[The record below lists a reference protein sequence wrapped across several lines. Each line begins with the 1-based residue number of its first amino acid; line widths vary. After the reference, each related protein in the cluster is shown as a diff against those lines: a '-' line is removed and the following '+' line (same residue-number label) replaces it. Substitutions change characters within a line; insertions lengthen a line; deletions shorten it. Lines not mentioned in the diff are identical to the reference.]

1 MLKTIIFHNLGI
13 YIPFFLIRLHQIP
26 NIEQAYRRL
35 MSWPLVYND
44 DSRKDFKDFSMTDL
58 GLSEKEATA
67 LTVSTVNLTSGGLFD
82 IIMVNIIYS
91 VLECHGSHIII
102 SQMKESFVDKDT
114 TLPEVLISLYSGDMV
129 SNKVFITFNRCP

>member
-1 MLKTIIFHNLGI
+1 
-13 YIPFFLIRLHQIP
+13 
-26 NIEQAYRRL
+26 

-44 DSRKDFKDFSMTDL
+44 DSRKDFKDFSMSEL

-91 VLECHGSHIII
+91 
-102 SQMKESFVDKDT
+102 
-114 TLPEVLISLYSGDMV
+114 
-129 SNKVFITFNRCP
+129 